1 MLKKL
6 LYTIMFAISL
16 IALVLML
23 FTPIYKFN
31 DEKISKNNTE
41 MLALLQ
47 EPTLAAYRNK
57 AALSKLSDESQDE
70 YKRNYKI
77 YNDLALAI
85 IEEDPDKYYDAK
97 KYAILNEI
105 YVVQIGGEAPLEPLS
120 TDAELD
126 LVEKTLKDLL
136 GENEFE
142 SERLIETYNQLNN
155 DKAEIYDKVKE
166 STGLKT
172 NEEVEN
178 FLTNNAINWIADE
191 FLLAYF
197 GYDYELI
204 ELSTADFRK
213 KGIYLRHIVN
223 AWKNAWVINKS
234 VWNQETYQSL
244 GLIDRVK
251 SVTSDVNFY
260 NPLPLIGLSTILL
273 CIIIGL
279 IGLVFKGLQGIRGV
293 KYPHAFI
300 NSIFNGAVTLGLL
313 MLSSFITTDYY
324 LSYHITEYSR
334 LLNLLMFGNFGLV
347 IYGSLLAFASGVA
360 VSVLGRFFRWGRKKE
375 D

>member
-23 FTPIYKFN
+23 FTPIYKFS
-31 DEKISKNNTE
+31 DEKINKNNTE
-41 MLALLQ
+41 MLALLK

-57 AALSKLSDESQDE
+57 ATLSKLSDESQEE

-77 YNDLALAI
+77 YNELALAI
-85 IEEDPDKYYDAK
+85 IEEDPDRYYDTK

-105 YVVQIGGEAPLEPLS
+105 YVTQIGGEAPLEPLS
-120 TDAELD
+120 TEAELT
-126 LVEKTLKDLL
+126 LVEKTLTDLL
-136 GENEFE
+136 GESEFE
-142 SERLIETYNQLNN
+142 SERLIETYNQLNS
-155 DKAEIYDKVKE
+155 DKADIYDKVKE

-172 NEEVEN
+172 NEEIEN

-234 VWNQETYQSL
+234 VWNQEAYQSL

-273 CIIIGL
+273 CIIVGL
-279 IGLVFKGLQGIRGV
+279 VGLVFKGLQGIRGV
-293 KYPHAFI
+293 RYPHAFI

-334 LLNLLMFGNFGLV
+334 FLNLLKFGNFGFV
-347 IYGSLLAFASGVA
+347 IYSSLLAFTSGVA
-360 VSVLGRFFRWGRKKE
+360 VSVLGRFFRWGRKKNN
-375 D
+375 

>member
-155 DKAEIYDKVKE
+155 DKADIYDKVKE

-234 VWNQETYQSL
+234 VWNQEAYQSL

-293 KYPHAFI
+293 RYPHAFI
-300 NSIFNGAVTLGLL
+300 NSIFNGGVTLGLL

>member
-47 EPTLAAYRNK
+47 EPTLAAYRSK

-142 SERLIETYNQLNN
+142 SERLIETYNQLNK
-155 DKAEIYDKVKE
+155 DKTEIYDKVKE

-178 FLTNNAINWIADE
+178 FLTNNAINWIVDE

-234 VWNQETYQSL
+234 VWNQEAYQSL

-251 SVTSDVNFY
+251 NVTSDVNFY